1 MKGKVLAGS
10 RGDHYLLCFRGDQCV
25 CKPLLHLLYFNGF
38 ETENQ
43 AGLCQKAE
51 RQRADLLPGRKDP
64 LSLLFFLAALTVP
77 GGGGKKTTQIS
88 TIDSAGSLQCISLPS
103 PLWSL
108 ERGAAAKN
116 QQRGNA
122 TRRGPLVRLQ
132 AIFRLVRMRLFE
144 PKALGQLP
152 SAPDIHP

>member
-1 MKGKVLAGS
+1 MTLKGKVLAGS

-38 ETENQ
+38 ETQNQ

-77 GGGGKKTTQIS
+77 GGGKKTTQIS
-88 TIDSAGSLQCISLPS
+88 TIDSAGSLQCISLLS
-103 PLWSL
+103 PLWSVG
-108 ERGAAAKN
+108 RDAAAKTSSSAT
-116 QQRGNA
+116 QQDVGR
-122 TRRGPLVRLQ
+122 
-132 AIFRLVRMRLFE
+132 
-144 PKALGQLP
+144 
-152 SAPDIHP
+152 